1 MIIPTGLAMLKVGV
15 CIVHTHTMNIHKNDH
30 KPDFFEKRLSSK
42 KSYRLPNEIPNIA
55 KLVKTIPKSK
65 YNVAI
70 LMGTLIR

>member
-1 MIIPTGLAMLKVGV
+1 
-15 CIVHTHTMNIHKNDH
+15 MNIHKNDH

-42 KSYRLPNEIPNIA
+42 KSYRLPNERPDIA

-70 LMGTLIR
+70 LMRTLIR